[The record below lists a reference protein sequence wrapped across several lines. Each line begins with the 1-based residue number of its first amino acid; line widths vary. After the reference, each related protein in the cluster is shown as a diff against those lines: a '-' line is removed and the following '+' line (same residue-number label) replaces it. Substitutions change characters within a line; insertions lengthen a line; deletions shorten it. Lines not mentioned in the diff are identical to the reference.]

1 MENFFVNKLF
11 TTPELLDKYTQ
22 KGIDKHINKG
32 MVNSCFGDQESLD
45 HIRLKILNHEY
56 KIAPSHM
63 GQVPKDDG
71 TMRTVYINEDFDRV
85 LIAYY
90 NDMFFQNCPEKIHKQ
105 CKSYQTGIGTG
116 KVVKELIGYIN
127 ACKSKDIGAKLDLSK
142 YFDTPKI
149 EYIDKEFEY
158 IENKFG
164 KDAGLDALKEFYHMN
179 FVYDLDGKV
188 VEHYHSLGQ
197 GVSTASYLADAL
209 LYHIDKEISE
219 NFDVYYVRYSDDICI
234 IGKEWKAAYEKVSE
248 MLAEMGL
255 TLNPKKVEFLTKD
268 KYFKFLGFSLRNNDI
283 TISKGRLEKFQ
294 KEIVRLTLKSK
305 RKSVEAV
312 VKDVHYFLY
321 GKGDYSWATSM
332 LSTVNVIQDVET
344 MNSFIMDC
352 IRGFALGKRKIK
364 FIGGLGYE
372 NRLDKKGVV
381 TRGTGSAVTTMRE
394 KMPEIKGYL
403 SLEKM
408 RELLI
413 MDKLLFKSKLSA

>member
-1 MENFFVNKLF
+1 MENFFITKLF
-11 TTPELLDKYTQ
+11 TTPELLDKYT
-22 KGIDKHINKG
+22 KKAINKHIDKGMIN
-32 MVNSCFGDQESLD
+32 NCFSDQQSLNVIY
-45 HIRLKILNHEY
+45 HKIIDGKY
-56 KIAPSHM
+56 KISPSHM

-71 TMRTVYINEDFDRV
+71 TMRTVYINEGFDRV

-105 CKSYQTGIGTG
+105 CKSYQTGIGTS
-116 KVVKELIGYIN
+116 KVVKELIKYIN
-127 ACKSKDIGAKLDLSK
+127 NCKNNDIGAKLDLSK

-164 KDAGLDALKEFYHMN
+164 KDAGLDAIKEFYHMN
-179 FVYDLDGKV
+179 WVFDLDGKLT
-188 VEHYHSLGQ
+188 EHYHSLGQ

-219 NFDVYYVRYSDDICI
+219 NYDVYYVRYSDDICI
-234 IGKEWKAAYEKVSE
+234 IGNEWKKAFERVSE
-248 MLAEMGL
+248 MLAEMDL

-283 TISKGRLEKFQ
+283 SISKSRLEKFK
-294 KEIVRLTLKSK
+294 KEIIRLTLKSK
-305 RKSVEAV
+305 RKTVDAV
-312 VKDVHYFLY
+312 VHDVNYFLY
-321 GKGDYSWATSM
+321 GKGDYSWSTSM
-332 LSTVNVIQDVET
+332 LNAINVVEDIEA

-364 FIGGLGYE
+364 FIGNLGYE

-381 TRGTGSAVTTMRE
+381 TRGTGSAVTTMRT

-403 SLEKM
+403 SLEMM
-408 RELLI
+408 RQLLI
-413 MDKLLFKSKLSA
+413 MDKQVYKSKLSA